1 MREAG
6 VVIGGDGE
14 PIFWHSPAARS
25 AVSLPDS
32 RLLWDVLFENRERLS
47 GFAHSHPGGGTPGPS
62 YEDVTTFAAVEAG
75 LGRRLLWWIASADE
89 VVVLWWVGPERLAY
103 ARATL
108 EEAPTWVAELRRLS
122 NNEEK
127 TDA

>member
-14 PIFWHSPAARS
+14 PIFWHSPENRS
-25 AVSLPDS
+25 IVSLPDS
-32 RLLWDVLFENRERLS
+32 RLLWDVLFENRECLS

-75 LGRRLLWWIASADE
+75 LGRRLLWYIASSDA

-103 ARATL
+103 AKATL
-108 EEAPTWVAELRRLS
+108 EEAPTWADELRRLS
-122 NNEEK
+122 NNEER

>member
-6 VVIGGDGE
+6 VVIDSDGA
-14 PIFWHSPAARS
+14 PIFWHSPENRS
-25 AVSLPDS
+25 VVSLPDS
-32 RLLWDVLFENRERLS
+32 RLLWDVLWEYRES
-47 GFAHSHPGGGTPGPS
+47 VEGVAHSHPGGGIPGPS

-75 LGRRLLWWIASADE
+75 LGRRLLWWIASSDA

-103 ARATL
+103 AKVTL
-108 EEAPTWVAELRRLS
+108 EEVPPWADELRRLS
-122 NNEEK
+122 NNEER